1 MILHQF
7 RNVFTDVHR
16 CWPAWA
22 CAPWPRKQESSFFQ
36 STYAYLKKKKSTS
49 KNLYGRIHMDT
60 CTCNS
65 TDWHSFKPRSGMRPI
80 SAWDLHLPVS
90 LFSVT
95 VLILKQRLVLPVFV
109 YSFKKKRLFSVYCWV
124 LDSLAEHRVLEMHSR
139 CEVVYR
145 FREWLHHRWF
155 IRLLL
160 MDMWVFPRWGLLQIV
175 LRWTYENTS

>member
-36 STYAYLKKKKSTS
+36 STYTYLKK
-49 KNLYGRIHMDT
+49 RIH
-60 CTCNS
+60 
-65 TDWHSFKPRSGMRPI
+65 FKKTLWI
-80 SAWDLHLPVS
+80 SAYVTVQIDIVS
-90 LFSVT
+90 NQEVQCDQRLGAAPPSFFSAT

-109 YSFKKKRLFSVYCWV
+109 YSFLKKGLFSVYCWV
-124 LDSLAEHRVLEMHSR
+124 SDSLAEHCVLETHSR

-145 FREWLHHRWF
+145 FREWLHHRLF
-155 IRLLL
+155 LRLLL
-160 MDMWVFPRWGLLQIV
+160 LDMWVIPRLGLLQIV
-175 LRWTYENTS
+175 NIRWTHENMS